1 MERGA
6 VMVSLQSSSAVANL
20 VADHLDQRDDEVMGA
35 LITTGAFVS
44 LADGQVETS
53 ERDELVNFLDGRQVV
68 PGMSKREIGEEFDR
82 RVRHLRSGDKIAM
95 VVEALRPLAGLSLSS
110 VVVRIAE
117 LVAAADGH
125 IHPNELMAIKLIRLV
140 MITLPTRKLPVSPV
154 SLSP

>member
-6 VMVSLQSSSAVANL
+6 VMVSLQSSSTVANL
-20 VADHLDQRDDEVMGA
+20 VADHLDQRDDDVMGA

-82 RVRHLRSGDKIAM
+82 RVRRLRSGDKIAM

-140 MITLPTRKLPVSPV
+140 MITLPTRRLPV

>member
-6 VMVSLQSSSAVANL
+6 VMVSLQSSATVANL
-20 VADHLDQRDDEVMGA
+20 VADYLDQRDDEVMQA

-53 ERDELVNFLDGRQVV
+53 ERDELVNFLVGRQLVA
-68 PGMSKREIGEEFDR
+68 GMSTRQIGEEFDR
-82 RVRHLRSGDKIAM
+82 RVRHLRGGDKIEI

-125 IHPNELMAIKLIRLV
+125 LHPNELMAIKLIRLV
-140 MITLPTRKLPVSPV
+140 MITLPTRRLPV
-154 SLSP
+154 SLSR

>member
-6 VMVSLQSSSAVANL
+6 IMSGLRSSAAVANL
-20 VADHLDQRDDEVMGA
+20 VADYLNQRDDEVMQA

-44 LADGQVETS
+44 LADGRVEAR
-53 ERDELVNFLDGRQVV
+53 ERDELVNFLVGRQLV
-68 PGMSKREIGEEFDR
+68 PGMSKHEIGEEFDR
-82 RVRHLRSGDKIAM
+82 RVRHLRGGNKIEI

-140 MITLPTRKLPVSPV
+140 MTTLPTRKLPVS
-154 SLSP
+154 LSP

>member
-1 MERGA
+1 MERGE
-6 VMVSLQSSSAVANL
+6 VMVSLRSSATIANL

-82 RVRHLRSGDKIAM
+82 RVRRLRSGDKIAM

-140 MITLPTRKLPVSPV
+140 MITLPSRKLPVS
-154 SLSP
+154 LSS

>member
-1 MERGA
+1 
-6 VMVSLQSSSAVANL
+6 MVGLQSSSAVANL

-53 ERDELVNFLDGRQVV
+53 EREELVNFLDGRQVV

-82 RVRHLRSGDKIAM
+82 RVRRLRSGDKIAM

-140 MITLPTRKLPVSPV
+140 MITLPSRKLPVS
-154 SLSP
+154 LSS

>member
-1 MERGA
+1 
-6 VMVSLQSSSAVANL
+6 MVGLQSSSAVANL

-82 RVRHLRSGDKIAM
+82 RVRRLRSGDKIAM

-140 MITLPTRKLPVSPV
+140 MITLPSRKLPVS
-154 SLSP
+154 LSS

>member
-1 MERGA
+1 
-6 VMVSLQSSSAVANL
+6 MVSQRSSATGANL
-20 VADHLDQRDDEVMGA
+20 VADYLDQRDDEVMQA

-53 ERDELVNFLDGRQVV
+53 ERDELVNFLVGRQLVA
-68 PGMSKREIGEEFDR
+68 GMSKRKIGEEFDR
-82 RVRHLRSGDKIAM
+82 RVRYLRGGDKIEI
-95 VVEALRPLAGLSLSS
+95 VVEALRRLAGLSLSS

-125 IHPNELMAIKLIRLV
+125 LHPNELMAIKLIRLV
-140 MITLPTRKLPVSPV
+140 MITLPTSRLPV

>member
-1 MERGA
+1 
-6 VMVSLQSSSAVANL
+6 MVSQRSSATGANL
-20 VADHLDQRDDEVMGA
+20 VADYLDQRDDEVMQA

-44 LADGQVETS
+44 LADGQVETC
-53 ERDELVNFLDGRQVV
+53 ERDELVNFLVGGQLV
-68 PGMSKREIGEEFDR
+68 PGMSKREIGEEFDH
-82 RVRHLRSGDKIAM
+82 RVRRLRGGDKIAI

-140 MITLPTRKLPVSPV
+140 MITLPTRKLPVS
-154 SLSP
+154 LSP

>member
-1 MERGA
+1 
-6 VMVSLQSSSAVANL
+6 MVSLQSSSAVANL
-20 VADHLDQRDDEVMGA
+20 VADHLDQCDDEVMGA

-44 LADGQVETS
+44 LADDQVETS

-82 RVRHLRSGDKIAM
+82 RVRRLRSGDKIAM

-140 MITLPTRKLPVSPV
+140 MITLPTRKLPVS
-154 SLSP
+154 LSS

>member
-6 VMVSLQSSSAVANL
+6 LIVSLQSSATVANL
-20 VADHLDQRDDEVMGA
+20 VADHLDPRDDQVMQA

-53 ERDELVNFLDGRQVV
+53 ERDELVNFIVGRQLV

-82 RVRHLRSGDKIAM
+82 RVRHLRGGEKIEI

-125 IHPNELMAIKLIRLV
+125 LHPNELMAIKLIRLV
-140 MITLPTRKLPVSPV
+140 MITLPTRRLPV

>member
-6 VMVSLQSSSAVANL
+6 VMVGLQSSSAVANL

-82 RVRHLRSGDKIAM
+82 RVRRLRSGDKIAM

-140 MITLPTRKLPVSPV
+140 MITLPSRKLPVS
-154 SLSP
+154 LSS